1 VSPAGRQGVRASVPD
16 DGYERRVLASG
27 CEVVAGLDEVGRG
40 AWAGPLTVGVV
51 VMPAAGRPP
60 EGVRDSKLL
69 SEQRREALYPA
80 IIAWCGGWAVGHAT
94 PAECDRWGMTRAL
107 ALAARRAIDAL
118 DRPPDAL
125 LVDGTVDFVTGPA
138 GAGDPDDRP
147 GGAGSA
153 RITGAGSA
161 RITGAGSARIT
172 GAGSARITGAGSAVP
187 APVVETVVGGD
198 RRCVSIAAASIVA
211 KVTRDRI
218 MRSLAPSFPA
228 FDFASNKGY
237 PAPVHRRALVGY
249 GLTAVHRRSWSY
261 VAELPFR

>member
-1 VSPAGRQGVRASVPD
+1 MSPGGRRDAHPPVPD
-16 DGYERRVLASG
+16 DGHERRVRESG
-27 CEVVAGLDEVGRG
+27 CHLVAGLDEVGRG

-51 VMPAAGRPP
+51 VMPAGGPAP

-80 IIAWCGGWAVGHAT
+80 IVSWCGGWAVGHAT

-107 ALAARRAIDAL
+107 ALAARRALGAL
-118 DRPPDAL
+118 DRLPDAV
-125 LVDGTVDFVTGPA
+125 LVDGTVDFVTDPGGRDDADDP
-138 GAGDPDDRP
+138 GDAGDADACVD
-147 GGAGSA
+147 GS
-153 RITGAGSA
+153 G
-161 RITGAGSARIT
+161 
-172 GAGSARITGAGSAVP
+172 VV
-187 APVVETVVGGD
+187 PVVETVVGGD

-237 PAPVHRRALVGY
+237 PAPVHRRALAGY

-261 VAELPFR
+261 VADLPFR

>member
-1 VSPAGRQGVRASVPD
+1 VSPVGRHGVRPSVAPSVPD
-16 DGYERRVLASG
+16 DGYERRLHASG
-27 CEVVAGLDEVGRG
+27 CQVVAGLDEVGRG

-51 VMPAAGRPP
+51 VMPAVGRPP
-60 EGVRDSKLL
+60 SGVRDSKLL
-69 SEQRREALYPA
+69 SEQRREALYPE
-80 IIAWCGGWAVGHAT
+80 IVAWCGGWAVGHAT

-107 ALAARRAIDAL
+107 ALAARRALDTL

-125 LVDGTVDFVTGPA
+125 LVDGTVDFVTDPVRA
-138 GAGDPDDRP
+138 GGPDDRER
-147 GGAGSA
+147 GAGGA
-153 RITGAGSA
+153 RITGAD
-161 RITGAGSARIT
+161 GAV
-172 GAGSARITGAGSAVP
+172 AGP
-187 APVVETVVGGD
+187 AVETVVGGD

-218 MRSLAPSFPA
+218 MRALAPSFPA